1 MRTLPLIGA
10 APPGSSSTTPLLA
23 KGFRPFFLLAA
34 IFAVVV
40 VPIWVLA
47 LLGWARVGGHLDPVT
62 WHAHE
67 MIFGFAGAVIAGF
80 LLTAV
85 GNWTQRETATGRSLA
100 ALAAL
105 WIAGRLAMA
114 TGAGLPSWLV
124 AGIDLAFLPGVALAI
139 GRPIVRARNRRN
151 YVVLAMLLLLSA
163 ANAAVHLGAGR
174 RSLLV
179 GVDVVTFFMVVIAG
193 RVVPMFTRN
202 ATKTETIRS
211 HPKLDAAA
219 AVAVVTVTLADAL
232 AAPRLTIVACTL
244 AAVLVAA
251 RTVHWGA
258 IASLRDPLLWIL
270 HVGHAWIP
278 IGLALRAASAHSP
291 GLHAVTAG
299 AIGALT
305 LGMMARVALGHTG
318 RTLAVPPGIATA
330 FVLVTLAAAVRVL
343 VPLLAPGLYLQAL
356 ELTAVLWAVAFALYA
371 TKYAPILWSPRVDGK
386 PG

>member
-1 MRTLPLIGA
+1 M
-10 APPGSSSTTPLLA
+10 PLLA

-34 IFAVVV
+34 AFAALV

-47 LLGWARVGGHLDPVT
+47 LLGWTRVGGHLDPVT

-124 AGIDLAFLPGVALAI
+124 AGTDLAFLPGVALAI
-139 GRPIVRARNRRN
+139 GRPIVLAKNRRN
-151 YVVLAMLLLLSA
+151 YIVLAMLLVMAA
-163 ANAAVHLGAGR
+163 ANAFVHAGAGR

-179 GVDVVTFFMVVIAG
+179 GVDVVTFFMVIITG

-202 ATKTETIRS
+202 ATKSDSIRS
-211 HPKLDAAA
+211 HPKLDVAAIVAVIAVTIADASAAPTMTVVACAIAAA
-219 AVAVVTVTLADAL
+219 
-232 AAPRLTIVACTL
+232 
-244 AAVLVAA
+244 LVAA
-251 RTVHWGA
+251 RAVHWGA
-258 IASLRDPLLWIL
+258 RLSLRDPLLWIL

-278 IGLALRAASAHSP
+278 VGLGLRAASAASP

-318 RTLAVPPGIATA
+318 RALAAPRGIATA
-330 FVLVTLAAAVRVL
+330 FALVTLAAAVRVF
-343 VPLLAPGLYLQAL
+343 VPLVAPGLYLRAL
-356 ELTAVLWAVAFALYA
+356 EVTALFWALAFALYV
-371 TKYAPILWSPRVDGK
+371 TKYAAILWSPRVDGK